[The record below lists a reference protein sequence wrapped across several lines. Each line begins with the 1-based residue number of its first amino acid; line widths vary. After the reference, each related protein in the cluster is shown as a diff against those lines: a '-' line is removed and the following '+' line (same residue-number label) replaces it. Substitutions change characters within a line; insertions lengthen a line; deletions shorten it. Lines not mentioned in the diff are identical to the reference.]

1 MTSGEIFELYDE
13 YVAPTYGR
21 FPLVIVSGQG
31 ARCKDPEGREYV
43 DFTSGIGVNS
53 LGFCDK
59 GWADAVARQ
68 ASTLNHTS
76 NLYYTVPGGRL
87 AELLCKNAGMEKAFF
102 ANSGAE
108 SNEGAIKVA
117 RKYSHDRYGEG
128 RATVLTLVNSF
139 HGRTVT
145 TLAATG
151 QEVFHKNFMPFTEGF
166 RYVEAN
172 NPAAL
177 RKAMTGD
184 VCAILME
191 MVQGEGGVIPLDPEF
206 VQTAAEL
213 CAEKD
218 VLLMVDEVQ
227 TGIGRTGT
235 LFAFQQYGIE
245 PDVVTFAKGVGGGL
259 PLGGFLLGKK
269 TALVLGKGDHATT
282 FGANP
287 IACAG
292 GCEVLERLTSPG
304 FLEGVAEKGRY
315 FREKLLAMPHVS
327 AVDGLGLMM
336 GVVTDL
342 PAADVVRAGIE
353 KGVLMLTAKTK
364 VRLLPPLTITK
375 EEIDEGLARMEAA
388 LAAL

>member
-1 MTSGEIFELYDE
+1 MTSSEIFRQYDE

-21 FPLVIVSGQG
+21 FPLAIASGHG
-31 ARCKDPEGREYV
+31 ARCTDPEGKEYI

-53 LGFCDK
+53 LGFCDE
-59 GWADAVARQ
+59 GWAAAVSRQ

-76 NLYYTVPGGRL
+76 NLYYTTPGGRL
-87 AELLCKNAGMEKAFF
+87 AELLCTNSGMKKAFF

-108 SNEGAIKVA
+108 SNEGVIKVA

-139 HGRTVT
+139 HGRTIT

-172 NPAAL
+172 NIESL
-177 RKAMTGD
+177 DSQMTGD
-184 VCAILME
+184 VCAVLME
-191 MVQGEGGVIPLDPEF
+191 MVQGEGGVIPLQPDF
-206 VQTAAEL
+206 VQAAAKL
-213 CAEKD
+213 CAERD

-227 TGIGRTGT
+227 TGIGRTRT
-235 LFAFQQYGIE
+235 LFAFQQYGIH
-245 PDVVTFAKGVGGGL
+245 PDAVSFAKGVGGGL
-259 PLGGFLLGKK
+259 PLGGFLLGEK
-269 TALVLGKGDHATT
+269 TEAVLGKGDHATT

-292 GCEVLERLTSPG
+292 GCEVLERLTAPG
-304 FLEGVAEKGRY
+304 FLEEVAEKGRY
-315 FREKLLAMPHVS
+315 FRERLLKMPHVS

-336 GVVTDL
+336 GVVVDL
-342 PAADVVRAGIE
+342 PAADIVRAGIE
-353 KGVLMLTAKTK
+353 KGVLLLTAKTK
-364 VRLLPPLTITK
+364 VRLLPPLTITQ

-388 LAAL
+388 LVSL